1 MTNKQRCYES
11 LNTLSDGLLCS
22 WIAGSYRRH
31 LPTAGAIVEIEV
43 VNYTCLRIKD
53 DSDSDSD
60 QRTRATIV
68 EYQVNHQTRE
78 AEPIYQ
84 WTASKVSLGENRKH
98 TKGLERLV
106 GWLNDEVV
114 KKIPSPMNIEG

>member
-31 LPTAGAIVEIEV
+31 LPTSGTIVEIQV
-43 VNYTCLRIKD
+43 ISDTCLRITD
-53 DSDSDSD
+53 NPDSGSN
-60 QRTRATIV
+60 RATIV

-78 AEPIYQ
+78 AEPVYQ
-84 WTASKVSLGENRKH
+84 WIASKVSLGENRKH